1 MDLNALCSRGQ
12 AADRALTAGD
22 FAGAEASYRA
32 VADTMLEAR
41 ELDSF
46 VCAKAT
52 LGLLL
57 ALVGQGRHADA
68 HAVWIREIDDVPW
81 GLGVYAL
88 EHGHTSVHDLMVYSL
103 VSAFLHSLGAGDR
116 EAAADAVESLL
127 GRVLAHAAAEEPD
140 LAPVALSNW
149 RLHLHEIYEG
159 EVPDRRAR
167 ARAEA
172 ERQHGAA
179 PLLPLRFAAPS
190 PWRITW
196 GGPETVFYPDGSV
209 EVG

>member
-1 MDLNALCSRGQ
+1 MDLNALCSRGE
-12 AADRALTAGD
+12 AADRALIAD
-22 FAGAEASYRA
+22 AFADAEAGYRA
-32 VADTMLEAR
+32 VADAMLETR

-52 LGLLL
+52 LGLLI

-68 HAVWIREIDDVPW
+68 HAVWIQEIDDLPW

-103 VSAFLHSLGAGDR
+103 VSAFLHSLTAGDR
-116 EAAADAVESLL
+116 EAAAEAVESLL
-127 GRVLAHAAAEEPD
+127 GRVLAYAAAEDPG

-149 RLHLHEIYEG
+149 RLHLGEIYEG
-159 EVPDRRAR
+159 QVPAAR
-167 ARAEA
+167 AASLAAA
-172 ERQHGAA
+172 ERRHGAG
-179 PLLPLRFAAPS
+179 PRLPLRFAPPS

-196 GGPETVFYPDGSV
+196 GGGATVFHPDGSV